1 MSKVEI
7 TKITDRTGSGA
18 PNFTNGFNIAGADS
32 GISGFTHT
40 EGSSEP
46 SSPSNGDTWWDS
58 GNDVYKVYM
67 NNAWQDFLGTTPP
80 GYWGGDRAIYSGGYG
95 GVGAGA
101 ARRTEISYLN
111 MTTTGD
117 SADFGDLTVARNN
130 LTSASSGTRVLI
142 LAGQTGS
149 SAQTDANN
157 VVDYITTATTGN
169 ATDFGNLDHVSYGGA
184 GCGHTTRSFYIQGY
198 QYKPGGNSRVDTIQY
213 FTPDTTG
220 NATDFGNVGSGAGR
234 YGAACNSASR
244 ALIAGNDTTGP
255 FPQNRIDYF
264 ATDTAGNSTSFGNL
278 AAVSQEP
285 SSTSD
290 TTRGVWMG
298 GYESSGNTNRIQ
310 YVTMDT
316 TGNSTDFGNLTS
328 AGTRYTDKATSNN
341 VRGLLMGAGSDGL
354 SNEYITIQTTG
365 NATDLSDI
373 TDSNHT
379 NGSAGSGS
387 AS

>member
-1 MSKVEI
+1 M
-7 TKITDRTGSGA
+7 
-18 PNFTNGFNIAGADS
+18 
-32 GISGFTHT
+32 
-40 EGSSEP
+40 
-46 SSPSNGDTWWDS
+46 
-58 GNDVYKVYM
+58 
-67 NNAWQDFLGTTPP
+67 
-80 GYWGGDRAIYSGGYG
+80 
-95 GVGAGA
+95 
-101 ARRTEISYLN
+101 
-111 MTTTGD
+111 
-117 SADFGDLTVARNN
+117 
-130 LTSASSGTRVLI
+130 
-142 LAGQTGS
+142 
-149 SAQTDANN
+149 
-157 VVDYITTATTGN
+157 
-169 ATDFGNLDHVSYGGA
+169 
-184 GCGHTTRSFYIQGY
+184 CHTTRSFYIQGY
-198 QYKPGGNSRVDTIQY
+198 QYQPGGNSRVDTIQY

-278 AAVSQEP
+278 AAASQEP

-298 GYESSGNTNRIQ
+298 GYESSSNTNRIQ
-310 YVTMDT
+310 YVTIGT
-316 TGNSTDFGNLTS
+316 TGNSTDFGDLTS

-341 VRGLLMGAGSDGL
+341 VRGLLMGAGSNGL

-373 TDSNHT
+373 TESNHL